1 MATGV
6 PDAGFMACRQRV
18 MFCRI
23 KGLPTPAVLGARS
36 ALHQLI
42 GQDPLQVSTAGQR
55 FKRRPLSS
63 YFAVV
68 LVSQIPS

>member
-1 MATGV
+1 MCPSPQHHAKVLIVTSNR
-6 PDAGFMACRQRV
+6 AL
-18 MFCRI
+18 
-23 KGLPTPAVLGARS
+23 KPADLGAWT

-42 GQDPLQVSTAGQR
+42 GQGPHEVSKAEQLN

-68 LVSQIPS
+68 LVSQSPF